1 MRSIRKTVA
10 VVLASALFAGSAEG
24 QEMDN
29 MVFHFSQLEV
39 DASRTEG
46 STLNRWDGSGWI
58 GTDFDRLWWST
69 EGEYAGG
76 ALGSVEAMALYGHYF
91 RRFWDVVVGYRQDLE
106 PTTQGYLAFGVSGL
120 APYWFEFGA
129 LGFISQEG
137 EPSIR
142 LEADT
147 DLFLTQRLIMTLGG
161 ELDWLLTHDDR
172 LGLDAG
178 LAELEFGMR
187 TRYEIRRK
195 FAPYFDLLWVREK
208 ESSVPPDLN
217 PIVDSG
223 LRVGV
228 GLRLVY

>member
-76 ALGSVEAMALYGHYF
+76 ALDSVEAMALYGHYF

-106 PTTQGYLAFGVSGL
+106 PTAQGYLAFGVSGL

-142 LEADT
+142 LEADS

-195 FAPYFDLLWVREK
+195 LAPYLDLLWMREK

-228 GLRLVY
+228 GLRVVY

>member
-76 ALGSVEAMALYGHYF
+76 ALDSVEAMALYGHYF
-91 RRFWDVVVGYRQDLE
+91 RRFWDVVVGYRQGLE
-106 PTTQGYLAFGVSGL
+106 PTAQGYLAFGVSGL

-195 FAPYFDLLWVREK
+195 LAPYLDLLWMREK

-228 GLRLVY
+228 GLRVVY